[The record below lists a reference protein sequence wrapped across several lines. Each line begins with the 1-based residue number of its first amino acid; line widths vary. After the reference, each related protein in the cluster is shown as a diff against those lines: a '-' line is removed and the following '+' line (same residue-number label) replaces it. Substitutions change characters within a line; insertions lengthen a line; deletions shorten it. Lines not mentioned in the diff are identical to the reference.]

1 MNQIAYSARTV
12 PPVSSDHPQ
21 KILLIRPSALGD
33 VVRTVPALVSL
44 RRAFPAAQIDWL
56 VQDDFSEAIAHHP
69 DLTRV
74 VPFPRRV
81 FGHQLT
87 RGQFGPFRAFL
98 RELRETKYD
107 LVYDL
112 QGLAR
117 SGMMTHATHAARR
130 VGFADARELGWL
142 GLTERIPVAANMH
155 TVERMLALI
164 HASGVPPVRDMRL
177 YLAEKDRMGVLAD
190 PDLPSEGYAVLAT
203 GSRWPGK
210 RWPDERFAQV
220 AQHLVKRGLKVCL
233 VGSRSEREQSGRCL
247 DLADRNPKIIDRMG
261 KTTIG
266 QLMALIRYSA
276 MVIGNDSAALHIA
289 IGFDRPT
296 IGLFGPTRVDRV
308 GPYKRESD
316 VIQHVEPEDDLDH
329 KHAASGL
336 ALMKRITVEEV
347 CLRIDAMMLA
357 SDPGDYLA

>member
-1 MNQIAYSARTV
+1 VATACPSR
-12 PPVSSDHPQ
+12 
-21 KILLIRPSALGD
+21 ILLIRPSALGD

-44 RRAFPAAQIDWL
+44 RRTYPEAQIDWL
-56 VQDDFSEAIAHHP
+56 VQDDFAEAIAHHP
-69 DLTRV
+69 DLSRAIS
-74 VPFPRRV
+74 FPRRA

-98 RELRETKYD
+98 RELKESQYD

-117 SGMMTHATHAARR
+117 SGMMSHATGAARR
-130 VGFADARELGWL
+130 IGFANARELGWL
-142 GLTERIPVAANMH
+142 GLTERIAVSNDMH

-164 HASGVPPVRDMRL
+164 QASGVPPIRDMRL

-190 PDLPSEGYAVLAT
+190 PDLPSEGYAVLAP

-210 RWPDERFAQV
+210 RWPDERFAAV
-220 AQHLVKRGLKVCL
+220 AQHLIRRGLKVCL

-247 DLADRNPKIIDRMG
+247 DLADRNPKVIDRMG
-261 KTTIG
+261 KTSIG
-266 QLMALIRYSA
+266 QLMATIRYSA
-276 MVIGNDSAALHIA
+276 MVIANDSAALHIA
-289 IGFDRPT
+289 VGFDRPS

-308 GPYKRESD
+308 GPYRREAD
-316 VIQHVEPEDDLDH
+316 VIQHVESGDDLDH

-336 ALMKRITVEEV
+336 ALMKRISVEEV
-347 CLRIDAMMLA
+347 CLRVDAMLL
-357 SDPGDYLA
+357 SDDPGDLLV

>member
-1 MNQIAYSARTV
+1 MPSPAHAPT
-12 PPVSSDHPQ
+12 

-44 RRAFPAAQIDWL
+44 RRAYPTARIDWL
-56 VQDDFSEAIAHHP
+56 VQDDFQDAIAHHP
-69 DLTRV
+69 DLSRV
-74 VPFPRRV
+74 IPFPRRV

-87 RGQFGPFRAFL
+87 RAQFGPFRAFL
-98 RELRETKYD
+98 RELRETGYD

-117 SGMMTHATHAARR
+117 SGMMAHATRAPRR

-142 GLTERIPVAANMH
+142 GLTERIPVSADMH

-164 HASGVPPVRDMRL
+164 HASGTPPVRDMRL
-177 YLAEKDRMGVLAD
+177 YLAEKDRLSTLAD
-190 PDLPSEGYAVLAT
+190 PELPSDGYAVLAP

-210 RWPDERFAQV
+210 RWPDDRFAAV
-220 AQHLVKRGLKVCL
+220 AQHLVRRGLKVCL
-233 VGSRSEREQSGRCL
+233 VGSRGEREQCGRCL

-266 QLMALIRYSA
+266 QLMSIIRYST
-276 MVIGNDSAALHIA
+276 MVIANDSAALHIA
-289 IGFDRPT
+289 VGFDRPS
-296 IGLFGPTRVDRV
+296 IALFGPTRVDRV
-308 GPYKRESD
+308 GPYRREAD
-316 VIQHVEPEDDLDH
+316 VIQHIEPTDDLDH
-329 KHAASGL
+329 KHASSGL

-347 CLRIDAMMLA
+347 TLRIDSMLL
-357 SDPGDYLA
+357 SEDLPDFGEPV